1 LAADM
6 VNEMIEMARKSAQ
19 KSFQR
24 VDVEELERL
33 LKLSSMKDEKPV
45 KRGFFAMLKE
55 FFKRH

>member
-1 LAADM
+1 M